1 MDGTIEILAVGFN
14 VGYIILA
21 TRGNVWCWP
30 LGILG
35 SLLSIWLFIN
45 GKIYAEAILFVY
57 YVIMGFYGWSQW
69 SKQRSADDDLK
80 IVEWNLIKHI
90 LLIMGGYFAT
100 AALYL
105 VLKTFTDAEMPLLD
119 SFTTVFSFIATWL
132 TAKRHI
138 ENWVYWIG
146 INALT
151 VYLYSSRDF
160 QLYAILS
167 VVYTVMAI
175 YGIYNW
181 TKTLKTQKAAQ

>member
-1 MDGTIEILAVGFN
+1 MDGILEIIAVAFN

-30 LGILG
+30 LGIMG

-45 GKIYAEAILFVY
+45 GKIYAEAFLFVY
-57 YVIMGFYGWSQW
+57 YVIMGFYGWKQW
-69 SKQRSADDDLK
+69 SKQRSENDDLE
-80 IVEWNLIKHI
+80 IVEWNLQKHI
-90 LLIMGGYFAT
+90 LLIAGGYIVT
-100 AALYL
+100 GALYFAL
-105 VLKTFTDAEMPLLD
+105 NNYTDAEMPLLD

-132 TAKRHI
+132 TAKRYI

-160 QLYAILS
+160 QIYAILS
-167 VVYTVMAI
+167 VVYTIMAI
-175 YGIYNW
+175 YGVYNW
-181 TKTLKTQKAAQ
+181 NKTLRTQQTAQ

>member
-1 MDGTIEILAVGFN
+1 MDGTLEIIAVAFN

-45 GKIYAEAILFVY
+45 GKIYAEAFLFVY
-57 YVIMGFYGWSQW
+57 YVAMGFYGWNQW
-69 SKQRSADDDLK
+69 SKKRSDEDDLE
-80 IVEWNLIKHI
+80 IVEWKLQKHFF
-90 LLIMGGYFAT
+90 LIMGGYIAT
-100 AALYL
+100 GALFL
-105 VLKTFTDAEMPLLD
+105 VLRKYTDAQMPLLD
-119 SFTTVFSFIATWL
+119 SFTTVFSFVATWL
-132 TAKRHI
+132 TAKRYI

-151 VYLYSSRDF
+151 VYLYSSRGF
-160 QLYAILS
+160 QVYAILS
-167 VVYTVMAI
+167 VVYTVMAV

-181 TKTLKTQKAAQ
+181 NKTLKTQKAAQ